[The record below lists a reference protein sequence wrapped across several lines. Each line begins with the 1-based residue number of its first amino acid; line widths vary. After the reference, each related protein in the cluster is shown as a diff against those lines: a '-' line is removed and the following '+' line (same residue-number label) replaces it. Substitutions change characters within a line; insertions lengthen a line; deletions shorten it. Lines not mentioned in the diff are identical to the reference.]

1 MKNQEMR
8 KEISSPSLI
17 QSLEKSEVY
26 YHGQK
31 RAFGYG
37 SSGLI
42 SMLKIS
48 NLRKNRKIS
57 GGE

>member
-1 MKNQEMR
+1 MR
-8 KEISSPSLI
+8 KEISRPSLI

-31 RAFGYG
+31 RTIGIG
-37 SSGLI
+37 SGGFI
-42 SMLKIS
+42 FNVDLKFE
-48 NLRKNRKIS
+48 KNRKIS

>member
-1 MKNQEMR
+1 MR

-26 YHGQK
+26 YHGRK
-31 RAFGYG
+31 GGGAIGIG

-42 SMLKIS
+42 SMLCRFKI
-48 NLRKNRKIS
+48 
-57 GGE
+57 